1 MPVQWN
7 ERPIGSV
14 PYITNT
20 TQVLVVPRD
29 KPIRRITMRVVLS
42 LTTTATA
49 PTYTEDDML
58 NVIKKIRL
66 VMNGNDNKFNVNA
79 RLWFYVEQYEKGTQV
94 QRIAPTTTISTTAD
108 AVVTLIADF
117 AQDRKNED
125 DFTALLPARRLS
137 SLNLEIDWGGT
148 TDIATANAPTINVA
162 SKIIVEI
169 REAFGTVEEYNEK
182 GEVVKSTDVN
192 DLDYLDIR
200 EGMDTL
206 LIDANYSSYDNSSLK
221 KNVIPAPSTILTNA
235 FLVRDATAPAGNKS
249 NALVTD
255 LKIQRE
261 SPFVLNILQRTWLS
275 IWGEIKAEYSIEA
288 TQPVGFLYIDYVDK
302 FSGGLVNNGN
312 EGDIKYRFL
321 NTGFVSGQAI
331 DIFTRS
337 VSTAFKR

>member
-7 ERPIGSV
+7 ERPIGNV
-14 PYITNT
+14 PYVTNT
-20 TQVLVVPRD
+20 TQTLIIPRD
-29 KPIRRITMRVVLS
+29 KPIRRIVMRVVLN
-42 LTTTATA
+42 LTTGGVA
-49 PTYTEDDML
+49 PTYTEDDIL

-79 RLWFYVEQYEKGTQV
+79 RLWFYVEMFEKGTQV
-94 QRIAPTTTISTTAD
+94 QRVAPTSSISTTAD

-125 DFTALLPARRLS
+125 DFSALLPARRLS

-148 TDIATANAPTINVA
+148 TDLATANAPTINVA
-162 SKIIVEI
+162 SRIIVEI
-169 REAFGTVEEYNEK
+169 RECYGTIDEFNADGTVT
-182 GEVVKSTDVN
+182 KSTDVN
-192 DLDYLDIR
+192 DADYFDIR

-206 LIDANYSSYDNSSLK
+206 PIDANYSSFDNSSLK

-235 FLVRDATAPAGNKS
+235 FLVRDQTSPAGNKS

-261 SPFVLNILQRTWLS
+261 SPFVVNILQRTFLS
-275 IWGEIKAEYSIEA
+275 LWGEIKPEYSLESPPTGIIY
-288 TQPVGFLYIDYVDK
+288 LDYVDK

-321 NTGFVSGQAI
+321 TAGFVSGQAI